1 MINSLLNFSVRQ
13 RLLVLLAMLIL
24 SGFGWLS
31 LRQIPIDAFPDV
43 TNVQVQVLATAGGMS
58 PPDMEKLVT
67 RPIEIELAG
76 LPKLAEVRSV
86 SKIGLCVITVVF
98 EDGVDDYFARQLVFE
113 RLSGAR
119 DKLPAGVEVQL
130 GPISTGLGEI
140 YQYTLVSKDKK
151 YDATELR
158 TIQQYIVR
166 PILRTVPGVTDVNSF
181 GGQVKQYQVLIKPDR
196 LTSYGIT
203 LQQVFE
209 ALEKNNANASGNFIE
224 HGSEQY
230 VVRGLGL
237 VKDTKDIE
245 NIIVVTHAHAP
256 VYVRDV
262 ADVVIGAELRQGA
275 LTANGEGEAVAGI
288 VLMLKG
294 ASGRDVVN
302 GVKEKLPAIRK
313 ALPPG
318 VELVPYYDRTDLVKK
333 AIHTVTTALQ
343 EGAILVFIILIV
355 LLADIRSAIIVT
367 LVLPLAALFA
377 FIMMRWYGMS
387 ANLMSLGGL
396 AIGIGMMVDGAV
408 VMVENIHRHLTEK
421 PDDAKQHAHATRVA
435 QTSESAVS
443 RISKSAAAK
452 PFQCPADLE
461 VGDTAGLETC
471 ATTLASG
478 SARHAGKTEVVLYA
492 AKEVGRPI
500 VFGIFII
507 IVVFL
512 PLFTLEGFEGKMFS
526 PLAFTI
532 SFALL
537 GSLFLSLT
545 LVPMLC
551 TVFLKQAPQEH
562 DPFHIRWLKHIYLL
576 LLKPCV
582 RHPWLVVIT
591 AVLALAGALALVP
604 RIGTEFLPTL
614 DEGAISIK
622 LARLPSISLPQSLE
636 LAGRVERIVKQFPE
650 VIDVVSRTGRADIA
664 SDPEG
669 VDASDVT
676 VTLKPREQWT
686 SAATKDELVDKMREA
701 VAQVPGVAASFTQPI
716 ALRVDELVSGV
727 KSAIGIKIFGDDLEV
742 LKTKA
747 EAVARVLGKVHGAA
761 DINVEKVSGL
771 AYLQI
776 EIDRDK
782 LARYGINVADVQ
794 EVVETAIGGKEATK
808 VYEGQKV
815 FGLAVRFP
823 ESARSDVSPIR
834 QILIASPQGALIP
847 LGQLA
852 HVYVTEGPA
861 QISREMAQ
869 RRIVVECNVT
879 DRDIGGFVKEAQQKI
894 DAAVK
899 LPPGYYLTWGGQFE
913 NQQRAMKRFAIV
925 VPITIAAIFLLLFGS
940 FNSVKQAL
948 LIILNIPFA
957 LIGGILALL
966 IGHFNIS
973 VSASVGF
980 IALFG
985 VAVLNGIVMVSYFNE
1000 LRREGMNVELA
1011 VIKGAVL
1018 RLRPVLITASVAALG
1033 LVPMLFAT
1041 GPGSEIQ
1048 KPLAAVVIGGLIS
1061 STLLTLFLLPT
1072 LYKVFEREPINDTLV
1087 HLPEPP
1093 STKEL

>member
-1 MINSLLNFSVRQ
+1 MINPILNFSVRQ
-13 RLLVLLAMLIL
+13 RMLVILGTVALA
-24 SGFGWLS
+24 GFGWLA
-31 LRQIPIDAFPDV
+31 LKRIPIDAFPDV
-43 TNVQVQVLATAGGMS
+43 TNVQVQVLTTAGAMS
-58 PPDMEKLVT
+58 PPEVELLVT

-76 LPKLAEVRSV
+76 LPRLSEVRSV
-86 SKIGLCVITVVF
+86 SKIGLSAITVVF

-113 RLSGAR
+113 RLQGVR
-119 DKLPAGVEVQL
+119 DKLPPGAEAQL
-130 GPISTGLGEI
+130 GPITTGLGEVF
-140 YQYTLVSKDKK
+140 QYTLVSKDNKHG
-151 YDATELR
+151 ATELR

-181 GGQVKQYQVLIKPDR
+181 GGLVKQYQVIVKPDR

-224 HGSEQY
+224 HKSEQY

-237 VKDTKDIE
+237 VKDTKDIG
-245 NIIVVTHAHAP
+245 NIIIATTSEHTP
-256 VYVRDV
+256 IYVRDV
-262 ADVVIGAELRQGA
+262 ADVQIGAELRQGA
-275 LTANGEGEAVAGI
+275 VTANGEGEVVAGI

-302 GVKEKLPAIRK
+302 AVKEKLPAIQK
-313 ALPPG
+313 ALPKG
-318 VELVPYYDRTDLVKK
+318 VELVPFYDRTDLVKK
-333 AIHTVTTALQ
+333 AIHTVTKALQ
-343 EGAILVFIILIV
+343 EGAIFVFIILIV

-377 FIMMRWYGMS
+377 FIMMKWYGLS

-421 PDDAKQHAHATRVA
+421 PEEGKKHAHVN
-435 QTSESAVS
+435 
-443 RISKSAAAK
+443 
-452 PFQCPADLE
+452 
-461 VGDTAGLETC
+461 
-471 ATTLASG
+471 
-478 SARHAGKTEVVLYA
+478 KTEIVLYA

-512 PLFTLEGFEGKMFS
+512 PLFTLQGFEGKMFS

-537 GSLFLSLT
+537 GSLILSLT

-551 TVFLKQAPQEH
+551 TYFLKQVPHEH
-562 DPFHIRWLKHIYLL
+562 DPFHIRWLKHIYLV

-582 RHPWLVVIT
+582 RRPWLVVIP
-591 AVLALAGALALVP
+591 AVLALAGAFALVP
-604 RIGTEFLPTL
+604 RIGTEFLPSL
-614 DEGAISIK
+614 DEGSI
-622 LARLPSISLPQSLE
+622 AVQTFRIPSISLPQSLA
-636 LAGRVERIVKQFPE
+636 LQQKAERILKQFPE
-650 VIDVVSRTGRADIA
+650 VIDVVSKTGRADIA
-664 SDPEG
+664 SDPMG
-669 VDASDVT
+669 VELSDVI
-676 VTLKPREQWT
+676 VTLKPREEWT
-686 SAATKDELVDKMREA
+686 TTKSKEELVEKMREA
-701 VAQVPGVAASFTQPI
+701 LAELPGVASSFSQPI

-727 KSAIGIKIFGDDLEV
+727 KSAIGIKIFGDDLDV

-747 EAVARVLGKVHGAA
+747 DSVARVLHTVSGAA

-771 AYLQI
+771 AYLQV
-776 EIDRDK
+776 EINRDK
-782 LARYGINVADVQ
+782 IARYGINVADVQ
-794 EVVETAIGGKEATK
+794 EVVETAIGGKEASK

-823 ESARSDVSPIR
+823 ESARNDVEPIR
-834 QILIASPQGALIP
+834 NILIASPQGALIP

-869 RRIVVECNVT
+869 RRIVIECNVS
-879 DRDIGGFVKEAQQKI
+879 DRDLGGFVKEAQQKI

-899 LPPGYYLTWGGQFE
+899 LPPGYLITWGGQFE
-913 NQQRAMKRFAIV
+913 NQQRAMKRFSIV
-925 VPITIAAIFLLLFGS
+925 VPITIAAIFLLLFSS

-948 LIILNIPFA
+948 LIIMNIPFA
-957 LIGGILALL
+957 LIGGILALV
-966 IGHFNIS
+966 IGHFNLS

-985 VAVLNGIVMVSYFNE
+985 VAVLNGVVMVSYFNE

-1011 VIKGAVL
+1011 VVKGAIL

-1061 STLLTLFLLPT
+1061 STLLTLFMLPT
-1072 LYKVFEREPINDTLV
+1072 LYKVFEREPHRDTTV

>member
-1 MINSLLNFSVRQ
+1 MINAILNFSVRQ
-13 RLLVLLAMLIL
+13 RLLVLLAALIL
-24 SGFGWLS
+24 AGSGWLS

-76 LPKLAEVRSV
+76 LPRLAEVRSV

-98 EDGVDDYFARQLVFE
+98 EDGVDDYFARQMVFE

-140 YQYTLVSKDKK
+140 YQYTLVSRDKK

-181 GGQVKQYQVLIKPDR
+181 GGQVKQYQVLVKPDR
-196 LTSYGIT
+196 LASYGIT

-237 VKDTKDIE
+237 VKSIQDIE

-256 VYVRDV
+256 VFVRDV

-275 LTANGEGEAVAGI
+275 LTVNGEGEAVAGI

-313 ALPPG
+313 ALPAG

-343 EGAILVFIILIV
+343 EGAILVLIILIV
-355 LLADIRSAIIVT
+355 LLADIRSAVIVT

-377 FIMMRWYGMS
+377 FIMMRWYGLS

-408 VMVENIHRHLTEK
+408 VMVENIHRHLTGK
-421 PDDAKQHAHATRVA
+421 PDKAKQHAHA
-435 QTSESAVS
+435 
-443 RISKSAAAK
+443 
-452 PFQCPADLE
+452 
-461 VGDTAGLETC
+461 
-471 ATTLASG
+471 
-478 SARHAGKTEVVLYA
+478 GKTEIVLYA

-512 PLFTLEGFEGKMFS
+512 PLFTLQGFEGKMFS

-537 GSLFLSLT
+537 GSLILSLT

-562 DPFHIRWLKHIYLL
+562 DPWHIRWLKNIYLVL
-576 LLKPCV
+576 LQPCV
-582 RHPWLVVIT
+582 RHPWLVVIP

-622 LARLPSISLPQSLE
+622 LARLPSISLPQSIE

-686 SAATKDELVDKMREA
+686 TAKTKDELVEKMRAA

-727 KSAIGIKIFGDDLEV
+727 KSAIGIKIFGDDLDV
-742 LKTKA
+742 LKVKA
-747 EAVARVLGKVHGAA
+747 EALARVLGKVRGAA

-808 VYEGQKV
+808 IYEGQKV

-879 DRDIGGFVKEAQQKI
+879 DRDIGGFVKESQSKI

-913 NQQRAMKRFAIV
+913 NQQRAMRRFSIV

-966 IGHFNIS
+966 IGGFNMS

-1000 LRREGMNVELA
+1000 LRREGIPIESA
-1011 VIKGAVL
+1011 VLKGAVL

-1061 STLLTLFLLPT
+1061 STLLTLFMLPA
-1072 LYKVFEREPINDTLV
+1072 LYKVFERDNAEAKTV

-1093 STKEL
+1093 ATTELQ

>member
-1 MINSLLNFSVRQ
+1 MINPILNFSVRQ
-13 RLLVLLAMLIL
+13 RLLVLLATLVL
-24 SGFGWLS
+24 TGFGWLS

-58 PPDMEKLVT
+58 PPEVEKLIT

-76 LPKLAEVRSV
+76 LPNLAEVRSV
-86 SKIGLCVITVVF
+86 SKIGLGLITVVF
-98 EDGVDDYFARQLVFE
+98 EDGVNNYFARQLVFE
-113 RLSGAR
+113 RLQGVR
-119 DKLPAGVEVQL
+119 NKLPAGAEVQL

-181 GGQVKQYQVLIKPDR
+181 GGLVKQYQVLIKPDR

-245 NIIVVTHAHAP
+245 NIIVATQSHAP
-256 VYVRDV
+256 VFVRDL

-275 LTANGEGEAVAGI
+275 LTVNGEGEAVAGI

-302 GVKEKLPAIRK
+302 GVKEKLPAIQK

-343 EGAILVFIILIV
+343 EGAVFVFIILIV

-377 FIMMRWYGMS
+377 FIMMRWYGLS

-421 PDDAKQHAHATRVA
+421 PEEHKKH
-435 QTSESAVS
+435 E
-443 RISKSAAAK
+443 
-452 PFQCPADLE
+452 
-461 VGDTAGLETC
+461 
-471 ATTLASG
+471 
-478 SARHAGKTEVVLYA
+478 HAGKTEIVLYA

-512 PLFTLEGFEGKMFS
+512 PLFTLQGFEGKMFS

-537 GSLFLSLT
+537 GSLILSLT

-551 TVFLKQAPQEH
+551 SVFLKQAPQAH
-562 DPFHIRWLKHIYLL
+562 DPWHIRWLKHSYLV

-582 RHPWLVVIT
+582 RHPWIVVIT
-591 AVLALAGALALVP
+591 AVLALTGALALVP

-614 DEGAISIK
+614 DEGAVSIK
-622 LARLPSISLPQSLE
+622 LARLPSISLPQSIE

-669 VDASDVT
+669 VDASDIT

-686 SAATKDELVDKMREA
+686 SAETKEELVEKMREA

-727 KSAIGIKIFGDDLEV
+727 KSAIGIKIFGDDLDV

-747 EAVARVLGKVHGAA
+747 EALARVLSRVRGAA

-782 LARYGINVADVQ
+782 IARYGINVADVQ

-879 DRDIGGFVKEAQQKI
+879 DRDIGSFVEEAQQKI

-899 LPPGYYLTWGGQFE
+899 LPTGYFLTWGGQFE
-913 NQQRAMKRFAIV
+913 NQQRAMKRFSIV

-957 LIGGILALL
+957 LIGGILALI
-966 IGHFNIS
+966 IGHFNMS

-985 VAVLNGIVMVSYFNE
+985 VAVLNGVVMVSYFNE
-1000 LRREGMNVELA
+1000 LRREGINVELA

-1061 STLLTLFLLPT
+1061 STLLTLFILPT
-1072 LYKVFEREPINDTLV
+1072 LYRVFEREPVKDTTV